1 MIYEM
6 DLLGGN
12 NANRMWARD
21 KIKYNNECNHFK
33 L

>member
-1 MIYEM
+1 M

-21 KIKYNNECNHFK
+21 KIKYNNDCNHFK